1 MLKNDGSRCTVVF
14 YFLDAL
20 RINELF
26 TGPKSE
32 APTFY
37 MLVCRA
43 VHNAPD
49 VVEDIRSVMV
59 FFELGRATSSERVFD
74 TASEKIYEER
84 KPSVRSHIPVST
96 CT

>member
-1 MLKNDGSRCTVVF
+1 MLKNDSFRCTVVF
-14 YFLDAL
+14 YFLGVL

-26 TGPKSE
+26 TGSESE

-37 MLVCRA
+37 MLVCWA

-49 VVEDIRSVMV
+49 VVEDIRSIKV
-59 FFELGRATSSERVFD
+59 FFEDGRTTVSERVFD
-74 TASEKIYEER
+74 TVNEKIYEER
-84 KPSVRSHIPVST
+84 KPPVRSHIPVSR